1 MVNYRFTFSYDGTRY
16 HGWESKTNADT
27 VEGRIE
33 AVLTRMVDAKV
44 DIHGAGRT
52 DAGVHARAMVANGR
66 VETDKTPEEIK
77 DYLNRYLPRDIAVL
91 KVEAVDERF
100 HSQLLAKETT
110 YLYRIDTKSIASV
123 FERKYSYH
131 TFHPLDYEAMNKAAA
146 YFLGKHDFKAFTT
159 ARKSKSTERE
169 IKNITISCDESGI
182 AQLRIT
188 ANDFLHNMARLMIGI
203 LLDVGT
209 GLKKPENVRDILDGK
224 DVQMSLPAE
233 SYGLF
238 LEEVRY

>member
-1 MVNYRFTFSYDGTRY
+1 
-16 HGWESKTNADT
+16 
-27 VEGRIE
+27 
-33 AVLTRMVDAKV
+33 
-44 DIHGAGRT
+44 
-52 DAGVHARAMVANGR
+52 
-66 VETDKTPEEIK
+66 
-77 DYLNRYLPRDIAVL
+77 
-91 KVEAVDERF
+91 
-100 HSQLLAKETT
+100 
-110 YLYRIDTKSIASV
+110 V

-146 YFLGKHDFKAFTT
+146 YFLGKHDFNAFTT

>member
-1 MVNYRFTFSYDGTRY
+1 MEFKIKEMLKKRTG
-16 HGWESKTNADT
+16 E
-27 VEGRIE
+27 E
-33 AVLTRMVDAKV
+33 AELFC
-44 DIHGAGRT
+44 GCRT
-52 DAGVHARAMVANGR
+52 EKGVHAYGQVANFKLNSR
-66 VETDKTPEEIK
+66 QNCMELRN
-77 DYLNRYLPRDIAVL
+77 YLNRYLPRDIAVL

-123 FERKYSYH
+123 FERKYSCH
-131 TFHPLDYEAMNKAAA
+131 TFHPRDYESMNKAAA

-182 AQLRIT
+182 VQLRIT

>member
-1 MVNYRFTFSYDGTRY
+1 MYNYRILIQYDGGRFD
-16 HGWESKTNADT
+16 GWQRLGKDASENT
-27 VEGRIE
+27 VEFKIKEILKKMTGEE
-33 AVLTRMVDAKV
+33 AELFC
-44 DIHGAGRT
+44 GCRT
-52 DAGVHARAMVANGR
+52 EKGVHAYGQVANFKLNSR
-66 VETDKTPEEIK
+66 QNCMELRN
-77 DYLNRYLPRDIAVL
+77 YLNRYLPRDIAVL

-100 HSQLLAKETT
+100 HSQLLAK
-110 YLYRIDTKSIASV
+110 
-123 FERKYSYH
+123 ERKYSYH